1 MLLRGVTTFFLVL
14 GLFLAFAFPWFVGPK
29 PQSHAALGPYSVKF
43 GIYVLALL
51 ACFIAA
57 CICALLLVRKARE
70 AYREESRHNLEFLI
84 ESSLRTHQKKPDV
97 SPAQETAPDNEHDA

>member
-14 GLFLAFAFPWFVGPK
+14 GLFLAFAFPWVVGPK
-29 PQSHAALGPYSVKF
+29 PHSHAELGPYSVKF

-57 CICALLLVRKARE
+57 CICALLLVRRARE
-70 AYREESRHNLEFLI
+70 AYREESRRNLEFLI
-84 ESSLRTHQKKPDV
+84 ESSLRTHQKKPDHQ
-97 SPAQETAPDNEHDA
+97 SAQGTPLSDEHDT